1 MEINAAVLDAAKI
14 IWNYHHLNYS
24 LEKSD
29 CIIVLGSH
37 DTRVAERGAKLFLE
51 GWAPLLL
58 FSGGLGNLTKGLW
71 DEPEADKFANIA
83 LKMGVP
89 ANKILIENKSANTGE
104 NIRFSYNLLKEKNI
118 SVSKLILVQKP
129 YMERRTFATFMK
141 QWPGQ
146 KVKIIVTSPQINFED
161 YPNDNIKMDQ
171 VINIMVGDLQRI
183 KEYPAKGFLIYQ
195 EIPAEVWNAYE
206 KLVSLGFDKHLI
218 KL

>member
-1 MEINAAVLDAAKI
+1 MEIDAAVLDAAKL

-29 CIIVLGSH
+29 CIMVLGSH
-37 DTRVAERGAKLFLE
+37 DIRVAESGAKLFLE

-83 LKMGVP
+83 LNMGVP
-89 ANKILIENKSANTGE
+89 ADKILIENKSTNTSE
-104 NIRFSYNLLKEKNI
+104 NIRFSYNLLKKENI
-118 SVSKLILVQKP
+118 SPAKLILVQKP

-141 QWPGQ
+141 HWPDQ
-146 KVKIIVTSPQINFED
+146 NVKIIVTSPQINFKD
-161 YPNDNIKMDQ
+161 YPNENIKMDE

-183 KEYPAKGFLIYQ
+183 KEYPAKGFQIYQ
-195 EIPAEVWNAYE
+195 EIPDEVWNAYE

-218 KL
+218 KI